1 MIAAGEPLAGEEMIA
16 FMREQSDDTRRL
28 LFDLNG
34 SYHTPEEIVTLFSQ
48 ITNSKID
55 NSFRLFPP
63 FYTDF
68 GKNIHVGKNVF
79 INSCCQFQDQGGI
92 FIGDGAL
99 IGHSVVM
106 ATLNHGF
113 APNDR
118 QNLYHAP
125 IHIGKGAWIGA
136 HATILPNVTIGDNAI
151 VGAGSVVT
159 KDVPDNAI
167 VAGNPARFIRNI
179 KLLNRMKPFIIALTL
194 YLFVNISSC
203 STNDAPIVEPPN
215 GETAEDS
222 NTPTMNEQ
230 IRIIIGN
237 ASFTATL
244 EDNATTKAFKASL
257 PITVNMTEQAG
268 NEKFYYLP
276 TALPTSTVTPGT
288 IFAGDLMLWGNSCLV
303 LFYETFSSPYS
314 YTRIGKID
322 KPSGLS
328 AAVGDRNITVT
339 FE

>member
-1 MIAAGEPLAGEEMIA
+1 
-16 FMREQSDDTRRL
+16 
-28 LFDLNG
+28 
-34 SYHTPEEIVTLFSQ
+34 
-48 ITNSKID
+48 
-55 NSFRLFPP
+55 
-63 FYTDF
+63 
-68 GKNIHVGKNVF
+68 
-79 INSCCQFQDQGGI
+79 
-92 FIGDGAL
+92 
-99 IGHSVVM
+99 
-106 ATLNHGF
+106 
-113 APNDR
+113 
-118 QNLYHAP
+118 
-125 IHIGKGAWIGA
+125 
-136 HATILPNVTIGDNAI
+136 
-151 VGAGSVVT
+151 
-159 KDVPDNAI
+159 
-167 VAGNPARFIRNI
+167 
-179 KLLNRMKPFIIALTL
+179 MKPFIIALTL

-215 GETAEDS
+215 GVTAEDS
-222 NTPTMNEQ
+222 ITPTMNEQ
-230 IRIIIGN
+230 IRIIIGT

>member
-1 MIAAGEPLAGEEMIA
+1 
-16 FMREQSDDTRRL
+16 
-28 LFDLNG
+28 
-34 SYHTPEEIVTLFSQ
+34 
-48 ITNSKID
+48 
-55 NSFRLFPP
+55 
-63 FYTDF
+63 
-68 GKNIHVGKNVF
+68 
-79 INSCCQFQDQGGI
+79 
-92 FIGDGAL
+92 
-99 IGHSVVM
+99 
-106 ATLNHGF
+106 
-113 APNDR
+113 
-118 QNLYHAP
+118 
-125 IHIGKGAWIGA
+125 
-136 HATILPNVTIGDNAI
+136 
-151 VGAGSVVT
+151 
-159 KDVPDNAI
+159 
-167 VAGNPARFIRNI
+167 
-179 KLLNRMKPFIIALTL
+179 MKPFIIALTL

-215 GETAEDS
+215 GETAGDS
-222 NTPTMNEQ
+222 NTATMNEQ

>member
-1 MIAAGEPLAGEEMIA
+1 
-16 FMREQSDDTRRL
+16 
-28 LFDLNG
+28 
-34 SYHTPEEIVTLFSQ
+34 
-48 ITNSKID
+48 
-55 NSFRLFPP
+55 
-63 FYTDF
+63 
-68 GKNIHVGKNVF
+68 
-79 INSCCQFQDQGGI
+79 
-92 FIGDGAL
+92 
-99 IGHSVVM
+99 
-106 ATLNHGF
+106 
-113 APNDR
+113 
-118 QNLYHAP
+118 
-125 IHIGKGAWIGA
+125 
-136 HATILPNVTIGDNAI
+136 
-151 VGAGSVVT
+151 
-159 KDVPDNAI
+159 
-167 VAGNPARFIRNI
+167 
-179 KLLNRMKPFIIALTL
+179 MKPFIIALTL
-194 YLFVNISSC
+194 CLFVNISSC

-215 GETAEDS
+215 GETAGDS
-222 NTPTMNEQ
+222 NTATMNEQ

-244 EDNATTKAFKASL
+244 EDNATAKAFKASL
-257 PITVNMTEQAG
+257 PITVNMPEHAG

>member
-1 MIAAGEPLAGEEMIA
+1 
-16 FMREQSDDTRRL
+16 
-28 LFDLNG
+28 
-34 SYHTPEEIVTLFSQ
+34 
-48 ITNSKID
+48 
-55 NSFRLFPP
+55 
-63 FYTDF
+63 
-68 GKNIHVGKNVF
+68 
-79 INSCCQFQDQGGI
+79 
-92 FIGDGAL
+92 
-99 IGHSVVM
+99 
-106 ATLNHGF
+106 
-113 APNDR
+113 
-118 QNLYHAP
+118 
-125 IHIGKGAWIGA
+125 
-136 HATILPNVTIGDNAI
+136 
-151 VGAGSVVT
+151 
-159 KDVPDNAI
+159 
-167 VAGNPARFIRNI
+167 
-179 KLLNRMKPFIIALTL
+179 MKPFIIALTL
-194 YLFVNISSC
+194 CLFVNISSC

-215 GETAEDS
+215 GETAGDS

-237 ASFTATL
+237 ASFITPQR
-244 EDNATTKAFKASL
+244 KRSL

>member
-1 MIAAGEPLAGEEMIA
+1 
-16 FMREQSDDTRRL
+16 
-28 LFDLNG
+28 
-34 SYHTPEEIVTLFSQ
+34 
-48 ITNSKID
+48 
-55 NSFRLFPP
+55 
-63 FYTDF
+63 
-68 GKNIHVGKNVF
+68 
-79 INSCCQFQDQGGI
+79 
-92 FIGDGAL
+92 
-99 IGHSVVM
+99 
-106 ATLNHGF
+106 
-113 APNDR
+113 
-118 QNLYHAP
+118 
-125 IHIGKGAWIGA
+125 
-136 HATILPNVTIGDNAI
+136 
-151 VGAGSVVT
+151 
-159 KDVPDNAI
+159 
-167 VAGNPARFIRNI
+167 
-179 KLLNRMKPFIIALTL
+179 MKPFIIALTL

-215 GETAEDS
+215 GETAGDS
-222 NTPTMNEQ
+222 NTATMNEQ

-244 EDNATTKAFKASL
+244 EDNATAKAFKASL

-268 NEKFYYLP
+268 NEKFYY
-276 TALPTSTVTPGT
+276 LPTSTVTPGT

>member
-151 VGAGSVVT
+151 VGAGGRYQRCTGQCNRRWKSGSIHQ
-159 KDVPDNAI
+159 KH
-167 VAGNPARFIRNI
+167 

>member
-1 MIAAGEPLAGEEMIA
+1 
-16 FMREQSDDTRRL
+16 
-28 LFDLNG
+28 
-34 SYHTPEEIVTLFSQ
+34 
-48 ITNSKID
+48 
-55 NSFRLFPP
+55 
-63 FYTDF
+63 
-68 GKNIHVGKNVF
+68 
-79 INSCCQFQDQGGI
+79 
-92 FIGDGAL
+92 
-99 IGHSVVM
+99 
-106 ATLNHGF
+106 
-113 APNDR
+113 
-118 QNLYHAP
+118 
-125 IHIGKGAWIGA
+125 
-136 HATILPNVTIGDNAI
+136 
-151 VGAGSVVT
+151 
-159 KDVPDNAI
+159 
-167 VAGNPARFIRNI
+167 
-179 KLLNRMKPFIIALTL
+179 MKPFIIALTL

-303 LFYETFSSPYS
+303 LFQSVQLYANRENRQAIGIIGSSRRQEHNRDI
-314 YTRIGKID
+314 RITSTI
-322 KPSGLS
+322 
-328 AAVGDRNITVT
+328 
-339 FE
+339 

>member
-1 MIAAGEPLAGEEMIA
+1 
-16 FMREQSDDTRRL
+16 
-28 LFDLNG
+28 
-34 SYHTPEEIVTLFSQ
+34 
-48 ITNSKID
+48 
-55 NSFRLFPP
+55 
-63 FYTDF
+63 
-68 GKNIHVGKNVF
+68 
-79 INSCCQFQDQGGI
+79 
-92 FIGDGAL
+92 
-99 IGHSVVM
+99 
-106 ATLNHGF
+106 
-113 APNDR
+113 
-118 QNLYHAP
+118 
-125 IHIGKGAWIGA
+125 
-136 HATILPNVTIGDNAI
+136 
-151 VGAGSVVT
+151 
-159 KDVPDNAI
+159 
-167 VAGNPARFIRNI
+167 
-179 KLLNRMKPFIIALTL
+179 MKPFIIALTL
-194 YLFVNISSC
+194 CLFVNISSC
-203 STNDAPIVEPPN
+203 STNDAPIVETPN
-215 GETAEDS
+215 GETAGDS

-244 EDNATTKAFKASL
+244 EDNATAKAFKASL

>member
-34 SYHTPEEIVTLFSQ
+34 SYHTPEEIVTLFS
-48 ITNSKID
+48 
-55 NSFRLFPP
+55 LFPP

-151 VGAGSVVT
+151 IGAGSVVT

-179 KLLNRMKPFIIALTL
+179 
-194 YLFVNISSC
+194 
-203 STNDAPIVEPPN
+203 
-215 GETAEDS
+215 
-222 NTPTMNEQ
+222 
-230 IRIIIGN
+230 
-237 ASFTATL
+237 
-244 EDNATTKAFKASL
+244 
-257 PITVNMTEQAG
+257 
-268 NEKFYYLP
+268 
-276 TALPTSTVTPGT
+276 
-288 IFAGDLMLWGNSCLV
+288 NS
-303 LFYETFSSPYS
+303 
-314 YTRIGKID
+314 
-322 KPSGLS
+322 
-328 AAVGDRNITVT
+328 
-339 FE
+339 

>member
-1 MIAAGEPLAGEEMIA
+1 
-16 FMREQSDDTRRL
+16 
-28 LFDLNG
+28 
-34 SYHTPEEIVTLFSQ
+34 
-48 ITNSKID
+48 
-55 NSFRLFPP
+55 
-63 FYTDF
+63 
-68 GKNIHVGKNVF
+68 
-79 INSCCQFQDQGGI
+79 
-92 FIGDGAL
+92 
-99 IGHSVVM
+99 
-106 ATLNHGF
+106 
-113 APNDR
+113 
-118 QNLYHAP
+118 
-125 IHIGKGAWIGA
+125 
-136 HATILPNVTIGDNAI
+136 
-151 VGAGSVVT
+151 
-159 KDVPDNAI
+159 
-167 VAGNPARFIRNI
+167 
-179 KLLNRMKPFIIALTL
+179 MKPFIIALTL
-194 YLFVNISSC
+194 CLFVNISSC

-215 GETAEDS
+215 GETAGDS
-222 NTPTMNEQ
+222 NTATMNEQ